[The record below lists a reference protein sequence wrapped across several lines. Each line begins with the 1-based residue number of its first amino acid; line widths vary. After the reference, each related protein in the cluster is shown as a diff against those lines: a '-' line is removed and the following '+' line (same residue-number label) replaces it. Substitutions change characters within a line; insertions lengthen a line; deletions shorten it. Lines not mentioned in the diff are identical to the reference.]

1 MNSTDQSTS
10 PWNRVVT
17 LSRVSTKSQA
27 TANDIPAQKEACRSF
42 AVKHDWHLVREYV
55 EIGVSG
61 FSTHIHE
68 RDVLQRIMLEAERK
82 TFDILLLF
90 MFDRLGR
97 RDDEIPQLVEW
108 FIQQGIEVWSVMEG
122 QMKVTNPTDRLIN
135 YLSFWQS
142 NAESVMTSHR
152 VSNAHEQMADK
163 GLYRGGKKPFG
174 YLLVPSMGISTGND
188 AKFHLEID
196 PITSHVIKDIFNM
209 VHLEGL
215 GGNKIAQHL
224 NKNGLLSPSGKEW
237 RASVVNYILRNPVY
251 KGHPTYGKTV
261 GKKDGGKRTAED
273 KWISSSAR
281 IEELTI
287 VDPLVW
293 NTVNHLRKQRTNNG
307 AMKNKEHTS
316 IQSSKLLLVG
326 FCKCGYCGCPMT
338 TTIHEKSRNNQAG
351 NKVIYRTF
359 KYRCSSK
366 AQGRFCAGQTTYAQ
380 NRIETVV
387 ENAVAKYL
395 VSLGKPDLESQIAEK
410 VNHHSKDDL
419 NLLAEIKNNL
429 EEAYNELQQLKSEVL
444 KNLKGTS
451 LFDAKLLNDMILE
464 KNSEIVAITQKMNRV
479 EEILEKDCSEMAEL
493 ELLAKLIPKW
503 REHYTVANAP
513 EKKMML
519 SRMIESV
526 TVYRDHLTI
535 HLKKH
540 IQLISKNKG
549 SLIIEQSFET
559 NSSHENVID

>member
-1 MNSTDQSTS
+1 MNTIAQNTS
-10 PWNRVVT
+10 PRNRVAT

-42 AVKHDWHLVREYV
+42 AANHDWHLVREYV

-61 FSTHIHE
+61 YSTHIHE
-68 RDVLQRIMLEAERK
+68 RDVLQRMMHEAERK

-108 FIQQGIEVWSVMEG
+108 FIQQGIEVWSVKEG
-122 QMKVTNPTDRLIN
+122 QMKITNPTDRLIN
-135 YLSFWQS
+135 YLSFRQS

-174 YLLVPSMGISTGND
+174 YVLVSSMSSSRGSNAD
-188 AKFHLEID
+188 FHLEVD
-196 PITSHVIKDIFNM
+196 PVTSLIIKDIFNM
-209 VHLEGL
+209 VYLEGL

-224 NKNGLLSPSGKEW
+224 NKKNILSPSGKEW

-261 GKKDGGKRTAED
+261 GKKDGGKRTSED
-273 KWISSSAR
+273 KWISSSSR

-287 VDPLVW
+287 VDPLIW

-338 TTIHEKSRNNQAG
+338 TTIHEKSRMNRAG

-366 AQGRFCAGQTTYAQ
+366 AQGRFCVGQTTYAQ
-380 NRIETVV
+380 NRIEPVV
-387 ENAVAKYL
+387 EQAVTEYL
-395 VSLGKPDLESQIAEK
+395 ESFSKHHLESQIADK
-410 VNHHSKDDL
+410 LNHHSKDDINIL
-419 NLLAEIKNNL
+419 EELHNNL
-429 EEAYNELQQLKSEVL
+429 VEAYSELQQLKSEVL

-464 KNSEIVAITQKMNRV
+464 KNREIVAITHNLNRV
-479 EEILEKDCSEMAEL
+479 EESLEKDRSEMAEIEFL
-493 ELLAKLIPKW
+493 VQIIPKW
-503 REHYTVANAP
+503 NEHYNFANAS
-513 EKKMML
+513 EKKMMM
-519 SRMIESV
+519 SRIVESV
-526 TVYRDHLTI
+526 IVYRDHITI
-535 HLKKH
+535 HLKKF
-540 IQLISKNKG
+540 IQLIAKTG
-549 SLIIEQSFET
+549 IILEYFIET
-559 NSSHENVID
+559 NPSHENVMI